1 MITAETILA
10 RAPTAAMQASDVKVS
25 VYPDKKQCV
34 NKAKGMLRDRLM
46 WETRWKRIRDLQL
59 PYIGEFEDTQDST
72 NPARRRDDKMLQ
84 GVAWQAAQVFSAGIM
99 SGLTPPSRQWFKFGF
114 SDPELNKDVGA
125 TKVLDQRQEIMQAVL
140 AGSNFYNSVHSCY
153 LELPFG
159 QAPLAIFP
167 DSKTGVRFQPLTIGT
182 YALEVGGDGTVQRLL
197 RKYRLTLEQI
207 VESFGQDALPWRYK
221 AQFDNNRFDN
231 KKYTVYW
238 LVEPNRDREPGKIGR
253 LNMPYRS
260 MYWMKGSNENEWLY
274 VGGFEEFPVP
284 VARYIVTGM
293 DAYGKGP
300 GWFAEGDVNAL
311 QVMKKDQLL
320 GIEMGVKPPVTVTH
334 DVMNYGGVNMY
345 PGGMTKMSDA
355 NSAVRPLFQVGLDI
369 DHVSAEITLTK
380 DDIKRA
386 YAADLFLMLDNIDN
400 GQMTA
405 REIVERQQE
414 KLQQLG
420 PVVER
425 LQEEYL
431 TPILERTYNIL
442 DRGGAFPPI
451 PPDIAELVA
460 QEDVRITYISPLAQ
474 AQKMSGLVN
483 IEQAISFVAQMAQIW
498 PESIKAVDPLGTVAR
513 YMDMLGA
520 PAKMRHSDEEI
531 QQMIQQE
538 QQAMQQAQQEQQAM
552 QIAQALPG
560 ITQAAKNAT
569 DAANDGN
576 PAMADWLGMS
586 GVV

>member
-99 SGLTPPSRQWFKFGF
+99 SGLTPPSRQWFKFAF
-114 SDPELNKDVGA
+114 SNPELNKDVGA

-197 RKYRLTLEQI
+197 RRYRLTLEQI
-207 VESFGQDALPWRYK
+207 VESFGQDALPERYK
-221 AQFDNNRFDN
+221 AQFEQNRFDN

-405 REIVERQQE
+405 REIIERQQE

-420 PVVER
+420 PVVQR
-425 LQEEYL
+425 LQDEFL
-431 TPILERTYNIL
+431 NSILERVYNIL
-442 DRGGAFPPI
+442 DRSGIFPPI
-451 PPDIAELVA
+451 PDDVLETLSG
-460 QEDVRITYISPLAQ
+460 QEMRIDYVSPLAQ
-474 AQKMSGLVN
+474 AQKISGLVN
-483 IEQAISFVAQMAQIW
+483 IEQAVSFTLQIAQAW
-498 PESIKAVDPLGTVAR
+498 PDAVKVIDPLATVEK
-513 YMDMLGA
+513 YMELLGA
-520 PAKMRHSDEEI
+520 PATMRRSEEEV
-531 QQMIQQE
+531 QQMIQAEQE
-538 QQAMQQAQQEQQAM
+538 AMQQAQQEQQAM
-552 QIAQALPG
+552 QMAQALPG

-569 DAANDGN
+569 EAANDGN
-576 PAMADWLGMS
+576 PALADWLGMS
-586 GVV
+586 GA

>member
-207 VESFGQDALPWRYK
+207 VESFGQDALPERYK
-221 AQFDNNRFDN
+221 TQFDNNRFDN

-420 PVVER
+420 PVVQR
-425 LQEEYL
+425 LQDEFL
-431 TPILERTYNIL
+431 NNILERVYNIL
-442 DRGGAFPPI
+442 DRSGIFPPI
-451 PPDIAELVA
+451 PD
-460 QEDVRITYISPLAQ
+460 DVLETLSGKEMKIEYISPLAQ

-483 IEQAISFVAQMAQIW
+483 IEQAVSFTLQIAQAW
-498 PESIKAVDPLGTVAR
+498 PDAVKVIDPLATVEK
-513 YMDMLGA
+513 YMELLGA
-520 PAKMRHSDEEI
+520 PAAMRRSEEEV
-531 QQMIQQE
+531 QQMIQAEQE
-538 QQAMQQAQQEQQAM
+538 AMQQAQQEQQAM
-552 QIAQALPG
+552 QMAQALPG

-569 DAANDGN
+569 EAANDGN
-576 PAMADWLGMS
+576 PALADWLGMS
-586 GVV
+586 GA

>member
-25 VYPDKKQCV
+25 VYPDKKKCV

-84 GVAWQAAQVFSAGIM
+84 GVAWQSAQIFSAGIM
-99 SGLTPPSRQWFKFGF
+99 SGLTPPSRQWFKFAF
-114 SDPELNKDVGA
+114 SNPDLNKDVGA

-167 DSKTGVRFQPLTIGT
+167 DGKTGVRFQPLTIGT

-197 RKYRLTLEQI
+197 RRYRLTLEQI
-207 VESFGQDALPWRYK
+207 VESFGQDALPYRYK
-221 AQFDNNRFDN
+221 AQFDQNRFDN

-238 LVEPNRDREPGKIGR
+238 LVEPNRNREPGKIGR

-260 MYWMKGSNENEWLY
+260 MYWMKGSNDNEWLY

-320 GIEMGVKPPVTVTH
+320 GIEMGVKPPVTVTQ

-405 REIVERQQE
+405 REIIERQQE

-420 PVVER
+420 PVVQR
-425 LQEEYL
+425 LQDEFL
-431 TPILERTYNIL
+431 NRILERVYNIL
-442 DRGGAFPPI
+442 DRSGIFPPI
-451 PPDIAELVA
+451 PDDVLETLSG
-460 QEDVRITYISPLAQ
+460 QEMRIDYVSPLAQ
-474 AQKMSGLVN
+474 AQKISGLVN
-483 IEQAISFVAQMAQIW
+483 IEQAVSFTLQIAQVWKDAAKVI
-498 PESIKAVDPLGTVAR
+498 DPLATVEK
-513 YMDMLGA
+513 YMELLGA
-520 PAKMRHSDEEI
+520 PAAIRRSEEEV
-531 QQMIQQE
+531 QQMIQAEQE
-538 QQAMQQAQQEQQAM
+538 AMQKAQQEQQAM
-552 QIAQALPG
+552 QMAQALPG

-569 DAANDGN
+569 EAANDGN
-576 PAMADWLGMS
+576 PALADWLGMS
-586 GVV
+586 GAT

>member
-84 GVAWQAAQVFSAGIM
+84 GVAWQSAQVFSAGIM
-99 SGLTPPSRQWFKFGF
+99 SGLTPPSRQWFKFAF
-114 SDPELNKDVGA
+114 SNPELNKDVGA

-345 PGGMTKMSDA
+345 PGGMTKMSDS

-405 REIVERQQE
+405 REIIERQQE

-420 PVVER
+420 PVVQR
-425 LQEEYL
+425 LQDEFL
-431 TPILERTYNIL
+431 NRILERVYNIL
-442 DRGGAFPPI
+442 DRSGIFPPI
-451 PPDIAELVA
+451 PDDVLELLSG
-460 QEDVRITYISPLAQ
+460 QDMRIDYVSPLAQ
-474 AQKMSGLVN
+474 AQKISGLVN
-483 IEQAISFVAQMAQIW
+483 IEQAVSFTLQIAQAW
-498 PESIKAVDPLGTVAR
+498 PDAVKVIDPLATVEK
-513 YMDMLGA
+513 YMELLGA
-520 PAKMRHSDEEI
+520 PAAMRRSEEEV
-531 QQMIQQE
+531 QQMIQAEQEAMQQAKQE
-538 QQAMQQAQQEQQAM
+538 QQAMQM
-552 QIAQALPG
+552 AQALPD
-560 ITQAAKNAT
+560 ITQAARNAT
-569 DAANDGN
+569 EAANDGN
-576 PAMADWLGMS
+576 PALADWLGMS
-586 GVV
+586 GA

>member
-25 VYPDKKQCV
+25 VYPDKKRCV
-34 NKAKGMLRDRLM
+34 SKAKGMLRDRLM
-46 WETRWKRIRDLQL
+46 WDTRWKRIRDLQL

-238 LVEPNRDREPGKIGR
+238 LVEPNRDREPEKIGR

-420 PVVER
+420 PVVQR
-425 LQEEYL
+425 LQDEFL
-431 TPILERTYNIL
+431 NNILERVYNIL
-442 DRGGAFPPI
+442 DRSGIFPPI
-451 PPDIAELVA
+451 PD
-460 QEDVRITYISPLAQ
+460 DVLETLSGKEMKIEYISPLAQ

-483 IEQAISFVAQMAQIW
+483 IEQAVSFTLQIAQAW
-498 PESIKAVDPLGTVAR
+498 PDAVKVIDPLATVEK
-513 YMDMLGA
+513 YMELLGA
-520 PAKMRHSDEEI
+520 PAAMRRSEEEV
-531 QQMIQQE
+531 QQMIQAEQE
-538 QQAMQQAQQEQQAM
+538 AMQQAQQEQQAM
-552 QIAQALPG
+552 QMAQALPG

-569 DAANDGN
+569 EAANDGN
-576 PAMADWLGMS
+576 PALADWLGMS
-586 GVV
+586 GA

>member
-84 GVAWQAAQVFSAGIM
+84 GVAWQSAQVFSAGIM
-99 SGLTPPSRQWFKFGF
+99 SGLTPPSRQWFKFAF
-114 SDPELNKDVGA
+114 SNPDLNKDVGA

-197 RKYRLTLEQI
+197 RRYRLTLEQI
-207 VESFGQDALPWRYK
+207 VESFGQDALPYRYK
-221 AQFDNNRFDN
+221 AQFDQNRFDN

-405 REIVERQQE
+405 REIIERQQE

-420 PVVER
+420 PVVQR
-425 LQEEYL
+425 LQDEFL
-431 TPILERTYNIL
+431 NRILERVYNIL
-442 DRGGAFPPI
+442 DRSGIFPPI
-451 PPDIAELVA
+451 PDDVMELLSG
-460 QEDVRITYISPLAQ
+460 QEMRIDYVSPLAQ
-474 AQKMSGLVN
+474 AQKISGLVN
-483 IEQAISFVAQMAQIW
+483 IEQAVSFTLQIAQVWKDAAKVI
-498 PESIKAVDPLGTVAR
+498 DPLATVEK
-513 YMDMLGA
+513 YMELLGA
-520 PAKMRHSDEEI
+520 PAAMRRSEEEV
-531 QQMIQQE
+531 QQMIQAEQEAMQQAKQE
-538 QQAMQQAQQEQQAM
+538 QQAMQM
-552 QIAQALPG
+552 AQALPG

-569 DAANDGN
+569 EAANDGN
-576 PAMADWLGMS
+576 PALADWLGMS
-586 GVV
+586 GA